1 MKYILTDLYV
11 IDYILL
17 FITLLF
23 VFFSIW
29 KGFIQSILGLMTW
42 IGSIFITLIFYEKLS
57 NYLSSKLNEFTFFEN
72 LGLSSGIMGIRRGP
86 LESVVG

>member
-1 MKYILTDLYV
+1 MKYIISDLYTF
-11 IDYILL
+11 DYILL

-23 VFFSIW
+23 VFFSVW

-57 NYLSSKLNEFTFFEN
+57 NYFSNKLK
-72 LGLSSGIMGIRRGP
+72 
-86 LESVVG
+86 